1 MLSCFTLCNS
11 MGCSLPGSPVHGILQ
26 ASILEWFALSFSRA
40 SFWPRDWTHIS
51 CCSCTASRFFT
62 TGPPGKPIRNQSR
75 TINPL
80 GYAGRPET
88 GNMAISPFYK
98 EAVLFNEVFLEF
110 GESWEAQLLFFTN
123 RKRGSVFDNA
133 CLHRYTGFS
142 KWNMRWSL
150 QSKVKAKCY
159 LWFKNAKAEL

>member
-1 MLSCFTLCNS
+1 MCAKLLQSCPTLCNS
-11 MGCSLPGSPVHGILQ
+11 MDCSPPGSPVHGILQ
-26 ASILEWFALSFSRA
+26 ASILELFALFFPRG
-40 SFWPRDWTHIS
+40 SFWPKDWTRVS
-51 CCSCTASRFFT
+51 CHSCIAGRSFTA
-62 TGPPGKPIRNQSR
+62 GPPGKPIKGQSR

-110 GESWEAQLLFFTN
+110 GESWEALLPFSTN
-123 RKRGSVFDNA
+123 RKKGSVFDNA

-142 KWNMRWSL
+142 KWNEMKFTIQGES
-150 QSKVKAKCY
+150 
-159 LWFKNAKAEL
+159 

>member
-1 MLSCFTLCNS
+1 MCVLSCFSHVQLFATLWTVAHQAPLS
-11 MGCSLPGSPVHGILQ
+11 MG
-26 ASILEWFALSFSRA
+26 FSRQVYW
-40 SFWPRDWTHIS
+40 SGLPFSPPGDLWPKDWTRVS
-51 CCSCTASRFFT
+51 CHSCIAGRSFTA
-62 TGPPGKPIRNQSR
+62 GPPGKPIKGQSR

-110 GESWEAQLLFFTN
+110 GESWEAQLPFSTN
-123 RKRGSVFDNA
+123 RKKGSIFDNA

-142 KWNMRWSL
+142 KWNEMKFIIQGES
-150 QSKVKAKCY
+150 
-159 LWFKNAKAEL
+159 